1 MVIEKKINT
10 AAVRMTSLDPLD
22 HALELL
28 HFGFRGLTVEA
39 DAYLAT
45 LGLSRVH
52 HRILYVIARAEHLS
66 VGDLAA
72 TLGVSK
78 QAAHRPLSHL
88 FERELVG
95 YSREPGRHRFKLL
108 ALTEAGQAVE
118 RSATELERK
127 LLREAFAQTDE
138 QGQQAWEAVMLSL
151 AGHLNRP

>member
-1 MVIEKKINT
+1 MVIEKKINS
-10 AAVRMTSLDPLD
+10 AAVRMKSLDTLD
-22 HALELL
+22 RSLELL

-39 DAYLAT
+39 DRFLAT

-52 HRILYVIARAEHLS
+52 HRMLYVIARAEEIS

-78 QAAHRPLSHL
+78 QAAHRPLTQL

-95 YSREPGRHRFKLL
+95 YHRDPGRHRFKLL
-108 ALTEAGQAVE
+108 ALSEQGAEVE

-127 LLREAFAQTDE
+127 LLREAFAQTDSH
-138 QGQQAWEAVMLSL
+138 GQEAWMNVMLSL
-151 AGHLNRP
+151 AGHLNR